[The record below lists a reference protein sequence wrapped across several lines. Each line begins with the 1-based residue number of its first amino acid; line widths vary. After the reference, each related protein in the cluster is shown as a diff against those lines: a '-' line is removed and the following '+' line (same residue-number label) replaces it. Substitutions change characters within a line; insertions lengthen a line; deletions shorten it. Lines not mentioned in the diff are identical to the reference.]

1 MPLSRR
7 LFLAGSVG
15 TVVLAACGS
24 DGDGEAQSTPDESP
38 SSGGADTG
46 GLGVFTFF
54 DSSVLV
60 AGTEVR
66 APIGIGDADGPLS
79 IEDSPPEITVTVTSD
94 GEEVATETV
103 AFRSEGL
110 PRGYYPLRFVPP
122 AAGIYDLVVNAD
134 GLPELTAAIQLGDP
148 ATVAIPGPGDPFPV
162 IDTPTVE
169 DARGVTPICTRETVC
184 PLHDRNL
191 PELLLDGQPS
201 VVLVSTP
208 EFCSTAVCGPVLEL
222 VLAEADARPGV
233 SMLHAEV
240 YADPANDLATV
251 APIVQ
256 AMGFTFEPS
265 VILVDGAGTIVERLD
280 FVFDASELSDALDR
294 LTA

>member
-1 MPLSRR
+1 VST
-7 LFLAGSVG
+7 A
-15 TVVLAACGS
+15 VLAACG
-24 DGDGEAQSTPDESP
+24 GDSENTTEESSTP
-38 SSGGADTG
+38 GADPS

-54 DSSVLV
+54 DPRVLV
-60 AGTEVR
+60 AGAEVR
-66 APIGIGDADGPLS
+66 APIGIGDVDGPLS
-79 IEDSPPEITVTVTSD
+79 IEDSPAEITVTVTSNGD
-94 GEEVATETV
+94 EVATETV

-122 AAGIYDLVVNAD
+122 AAGLYDLVVTAA
-134 GLPELTAAIQLGDP
+134 GLPELTTTIQLEEP
-148 ATVAIPGPGDPFPV
+148 ASVAIPGPGDPFPV

-169 DARGVTPICTRETVC
+169 DARGVTPICTRDTIC
-184 PLHDRNL
+184 SLHDRNL
-191 PELLLDGQPS
+191 PELLLDTMPS

-265 VILVDGAGTIVERLD
+265 VIFIDGGGTIVERLD
-280 FVFDASELSDALDR
+280 FVFDASELSDSLDR